1 MQSLLSELFDRLFRK
16 PAEKKKSEPQAVAE
30 IANNVNCNDEISI
43 DHTLCAFNDERL
55 VNTYRDHAPDSKAS
69 EENWWLIPTDE
80 FPVTLTLDIDQ
91 DIMEVDV
98 MIRLEAET
106 ELMGLLTDRKLL
118 TVEDLVPLLEE
129 TLTTL
134 ADDPEEEDDTQRLI
148 DLGKPQ
154 RERLRARYSLRLQK
168 HGLRCTNIG
177 RFELLLPP
185 SGSAILAASEVEAA
199 RKEDQLHP
207 LRARQ
212 QLQEKLAEANGQSR
226 RFISKLLVVYLIG
239 GLAVFVLSLIQGGLG
254 FSGFRDALAFLMA
267 FLVLMFFVRL
277 AISPSRRYDNAYIK
291 ELKSLANQAGI
302 SFHRLR
308 TLVARDYKDLDST
321 IDWDR

>member
-1 MQSLLSELFDRLFRK
+1 MQSLLSELIDRLFRK
-16 PAEKKKSEPQAVAE
+16 PAERKKSELQAIARVATE
-30 IANNVNCNDEISI
+30 INCNDEISI

-55 VNTYRDHAPDSKAS
+55 VNTYRDRAPADKVAD
-69 EENWWLIPTDE
+69 ENWWLIPTDE
-80 FPVTLTLDIDQ
+80 FPVTLTVDIDQ
-91 DIMEVDV
+91 DMLEVDV
-98 MIRLEAET
+98 MVRLEAET
-106 ELMGLLTDRKLL
+106 ELMELMADRKLL

-129 TLTTL
+129 ELSSL
-134 ADDPEEEDDTQRLI
+134 ADEPEEEDTQRLI

-168 HGLRCTNIG
+168 KGLRCTDIS

-185 SGSAILAASEVEAA
+185 AGSVILSASDLEAA
-199 RKEDQLHP
+199 GEENQLHP

-212 QLQEKLAEANGQSR
+212 QLQERLAEANGRSR
-226 RFISKLLVVYLIG
+226 QFVNKLLVGYLLG
-239 GLAVFVLSLIQGGLG
+239 GLLVFVGSLARGG
-254 FSGFRDALAFLMA
+254 FTASGFRDALAFLMA

-277 AISPSRRYDNAYIK
+277 VISPARKYDDTYIK
-291 ELKSLANQAGI
+291 DLKGLASQAGI

-308 TLVARDYKDLDST
+308 TLVARDYKDLDGT

>member
-1 MQSLLSELFDRLFRK
+1 MQSLLSELINRLFRK
-16 PAEKKKSEPQAVAE
+16 PAEGKKSELQAIARVATE
-30 IANNVNCNDEISI
+30 INCNDEISI
-43 DHTLCAFNDERL
+43 DHTLCAFNKERL
-55 VNTYRDHAPDSKAS
+55 VNTYRDRAPDSMPAD
-69 EENWWLIPTDE
+69 EDWWLIPTDE
-80 FPVTLTLDIDQ
+80 FPVTLTVDIDQ

-98 MIRLEAET
+98 MVRLEAET
-106 ELMGLLTDRKLL
+106 ELMKLMADRKLL

-129 TLTTL
+129 ELSSL
-134 ADDPEEEDDTQRLI
+134 ADEPEEVDTQRLI

-168 HGLRCTNIG
+168 KGLRCTDIS

-185 SGSAILAASEVEAA
+185 AGSVILSASDLEAA
-199 RKEDQLHP
+199 GEENQLHP

-212 QLQEKLAEANGQSR
+212 QLQERLAEANGQSR
-226 RFISKLLVVYLIG
+226 QFVNKLLVVYLLG
-239 GLAVFVLSLIQGGLG
+239 GLLVFVGSLAQGGLTA
-254 FSGFRDALAFLMA
+254 SGFRDALAFLMA

-277 AISPSRRYDNAYIK
+277 LISPARKYDNAYIK
-291 ELKSLANQAGI
+291 DLKGVASQAGI

-308 TLVARDYKDLDST
+308 TLVARDYKDLDGT

>member
-1 MQSLLSELFDRLFRK
+1 MQSLLSELSDRLFRK

-30 IANNVNCNDEISI
+30 IAVDVNCNDEISA
-43 DHTLCAFNDERL
+43 DYTLCAFNSERL
-55 VNTYRDHAPDSKAS
+55 VNTYRDRAPDNKVAD
-69 EENWWLIPTDE
+69 EAWWLIPRDD

-91 DIMEVDV
+91 DMMEVDV

-106 ELMGLLTDRKLL
+106 ELMGLLADRKLL

-129 TLTTL
+129 TLRTL
-134 ADDPEEEDDTQRLI
+134 ADDPEEEDTQQLI

-154 RERLRARYSLRLQK
+154 RERLRARYSLQLQK
-168 HGLRCTNIG
+168 QGLRCTDIS

-185 SGSAILAASEVEAA
+185 SGSVTLSASELAAADEQ
-199 RKEDQLHP
+199 DQIHP

-212 QLQEKLAEANGQSR
+212 QLQERLAEANGQSR
-226 RFISKLLVVYLIG
+226 SFVNNLLVVYLVG
-239 GLAVFVLSLIQGGLG
+239 GLFVFAGSLARGGITA
-254 FSGFRDALAFLMA
+254 SGFRDALAFLMA
-267 FLVLMFFVRL
+267 FLLLMFFVRL
-277 AISPSRRYDNAYIK
+277 LISPARKYDDAYIK
-291 ELKSLANQAGI
+291 DLKGLASQAGI

>member
-1 MQSLLSELFDRLFRK
+1 MQSLLSELVDRLFRK
-16 PAEKKKSEPQAVAE
+16 PAEKKKSEPHAVAE
-30 IANNVNCNDEISI
+30 IATSVNCNDEISI

-55 VNTYRDHAPDSKAS
+55 VNTHRDRAPDNKAGD
-69 EENWWLIPTDE
+69 EAWWLIPTDD

-91 DIMEVDV
+91 DMMEVDI
-98 MIRLEAET
+98 MIRLEPET
-106 ELMGLLTDRKLL
+106 ELMGLLADRKLL
-118 TVEDLVPLLEE
+118 TVEDLVPLLEQ
-129 TLTTL
+129 TLIAL
-134 ADDPEEEDDTQRLI
+134 ADDPEEEEDTQRLI

-154 RERLRARYSLRLQK
+154 RERLRARYSLKLQK
-168 HGLRCTNIG
+168 QGLRCTDIG

-199 RKEDQLHP
+199 RKEGELHP

-239 GLAVFVLSLIQGGLG
+239 GLAVFVLSLIQGGIN

-277 AISPSRRYDNAYIK
+277 GISPSRRYDEPYIK
-291 ELKSLANQAGI
+291 DLKGLASQAGI

>member
-1 MQSLLSELFDRLFRK
+1 MQSLLTELTDRIFRK
-16 PAEKKKSEPQAVAE
+16 PAERKKSEPPA
-30 IANNVNCNDEISI
+30 IAQLAFEVDLNDEISV
-43 DHTLCAFNDERL
+43 DYALCAFNDERL
-55 VNTYRDHAPDSKAS
+55 VNIYRDRAPDSKPAD
-69 EENWWLIPTDE
+69 EDWWLIPQND
-80 FPVTLTLDIDQ
+80 FPVTLTLDVDQ
-91 DIMEVDV
+91 DMMEVDV

-106 ELMGLLTDRKLL
+106 ELMGLLADRKLV
-118 TVEDLVPLLEE
+118 TVEDLVPLLEQ
-129 TLTTL
+129 TLIAL
-134 ADDPEEEDDTQRLI
+134 ADDPEEEDTQRLI

-154 RERLRARYSLRLQK
+154 RERLRARYSLQLQK
-168 HGLRCTNIG
+168 QGLRCTDIG

-212 QLQEKLAEANGQSR
+212 QLQERLAEANGQSR
-226 RFISKLLVVYLIG
+226 RFISKLLLVYLLG
-239 GLAVFVLSLIQGGLG
+239 GLAVFVLSLIRGGIT

-277 AISPSRRYDNAYIK
+277 VISPARKYDNAYIK
-291 ELKSLANQAGI
+291 DLKGLASQAGI